1 MTSVSP
7 LRNPLIIALDV
18 DSEAEALR
26 LAEELSDLAGGL
38 KVGPRLVLRS
48 KMDLVMRL
56 SKIAPVFFDFKF
68 FDIPS
73 TMESAV
79 RAAFESGASL
89 VTVHALAG
97 GVALKLM
104 AKLEIELNQIRPF
117 RILVV
122 TILTSF
128 EEESLPKN
136 LKPQSISQ
144 HVSDLVTLTRDSGLR
159 GIVCSPQELSLFE
172 DQNDLYLVTP
182 GIRGDLSPSDDQKRT
197 MGPTEAIEN
206 GATALVVGRPIIAAP
221 NPREAA
227 LKFSMAIFAQ

>member
-26 LAEELSDLAGGL
+26 LAEGLSDLAGGF

-48 KMDLVMRL
+48 QADFVMRL
-56 SKIAPVFFDFKF
+56 SKLAPVFFDFKF

-104 AKLEIELNQIRPF
+104 AKLEMELNQLRPF

-128 EEESLPKN
+128 EATTLPRN

-144 HVSDLVTLTRDSGLR
+144 HVSDLVALAKDSGLR
-159 GIVCSPQELSLFE
+159 GIVCSPHELSLFE
-172 DQNDLYLVTP
+172 EMEDLYLVTP
-182 GIRGDLSPSDDQKRT
+182 GIRGDFSPIDDQKRT
-197 MGPTEAIEN
+197 MGPTEAIES
-206 GATALVVGRPIIAAP
+206 GATALVVGRPIIAAQ

-227 LKFSMAIFAQ
+227 LKFSMAIFA

>member
-1 MTSVSP
+1 MNSVSP
-7 LRNPLIIALDV
+7 LKNPLIIALDV
-18 DSEAEALR
+18 DSEVEAHR

-48 KMDLVMRL
+48 QSDLVMRL

-104 AKLEIELNQIRPF
+104 AKLEMELNQLRPF

-128 EEESLPKN
+128 EETTLPRN

-144 HVSDLVTLTRDSGLR
+144 HVSDLVSLARDSGLR
-159 GIVCSPQELSLFE
+159 GIVCSPHELSLFE
-172 DQNDLYLVTP
+172 EVDDLYLVTP
-182 GIRGDLSPSDDQKRT
+182 GIRGDFSPSDDQKRT
-197 MGPTEAIEN
+197 MGPTQAIES
-206 GATALVVGRPIIAAP
+206 GATALVVGRPIIAAQ

-227 LKFSMAIFAQ
+227 LKFSMAIFA